1 MLGITVGARHKLPI
15 EAVIVWLMVT
25 FTTVIIYEVVKI
37 WLNSKKKV
45 KQAFFG
51 IAEKDSTE
59 QQMELSS
66 KKTTGLEE

>member
-1 MLGITVGARHKLPI
+1 MLGITVGAWHKLPI

-25 FTTVIIYEVVKI
+25 FTTVIICEVVKI

-45 KQAFFG
+45 KQAFLG

>member
-1 MLGITVGARHKLPI
+1 
-15 EAVIVWLMVT
+15 MVT
-25 FTTVIIYEVVKI
+25 FTTVIIYEALKI
-37 WLNSKKKV
+37 WLNSKKKA
-45 KQAFFG
+45 KQAFLG

>member
-1 MLGITVGARHKLPI
+1 MLGIMIGAWHDLPI
-15 EAVIVWLMVT
+15 EAVLVWLMVT
-25 FTTVIIYEVVKI
+25 FTTVIIYEAIKI

-51 IAEKDSTE
+51 IAEKGSTE